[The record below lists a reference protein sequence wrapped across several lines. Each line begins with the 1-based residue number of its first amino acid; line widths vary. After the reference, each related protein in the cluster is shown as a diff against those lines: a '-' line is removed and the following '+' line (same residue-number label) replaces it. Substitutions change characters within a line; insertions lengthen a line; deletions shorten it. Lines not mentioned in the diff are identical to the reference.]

1 MTRHF
6 LLTLTLLAMLL
17 LTACR
22 KQEDAPKT
30 PATPSAAGSIVTVP
44 EATAGGEGVP
54 PAPPLLES
62 FDREPVLSLFPRVGG
77 YRPEEGDETFP
88 YWVTFID
95 HLTRISG
102 VAQPPRTGNRAWN
115 FRSINTLD
123 SVGWFSPVAVQPGTA
138 YTVSF
143 KLKAELPAG
152 GTAGVGILEFD
163 KFLWV
168 GEQYPESLVK
178 QHARGAQP
186 GLRLTGNP
194 DFEPRSF
201 TFTTGP
207 DTRMVHLVLF
217 REGTHSRNAIF
228 FDDISIKPANQVH

>member
-6 LLTLTLLAMLL
+6 LPALSLLAMLL
-17 LTACR
+17 LAACQQ
-22 KQEDAPKT
+22 QEAAPKT
-30 PATPSAAGSIVTVP
+30 PVASTAAANPAAAP
-44 EATAGGEGVP
+44 EAKAGRDVVL
-54 PAPPLLES
+54 PAPPLLET
-62 FDREPVLSLFPRVGG
+62 FDKEPVLTLFPRVGD
-77 YRPEEGDETFP
+77 YRPEEKDEKHP

-95 HLTRISG
+95 HLARISG
-102 VAQPPRTGNRAWN
+102 VVQHPRTGNRAWN
-115 FRSINTLD
+115 FRSINTID

-163 KFLWV
+163 EFLWV
-168 GEQYPESLVK
+168 GEQYPEGLVK
-178 QHARGAQP
+178 QHARGAHP
-186 GLRLTGNP
+186 GLSLTGSP

-217 REGTHSRNAIF
+217 REGTHSRNGVL
-228 FDDISIKPANQVH
+228 FDDIAIGP